1 LLKRLKKYADK
12 ENNNMWKEMS
22 LTEFISRTASADPV
36 PGGGSIAALTA
47 AQGAGLVGM
56 LASLTKGKTGYE
68 PIWEKM
74 SETADVSAKQAQRF
88 LDFIQKDVDVFNE
101 YMAVLKMP
109 KDTDEQKA
117 ARSAL
122 LQKAVIN
129 ATEVPLSL
137 AKECYGFISVAEY
150 TIDYGNKGA
159 TSDGCIAVLL
169 LKSAALAALYNVKI
183 NLPSIKDEAAAKR
196 IAEQMKE
203 IETGSARLEAAILS
217 KVTF

>member
-1 LLKRLKKYADK
+1 
-12 ENNNMWKEMS
+12 MWKEMS
-22 LTEFISRTASADPV
+22 LTEFIARTASADPV

-56 LASLTKGKTGYE
+56 LASLTKDKAGYE
-68 PIWEKM
+68 PVWEKM
-74 SETADVSAKQAQRF
+74 KETADGAAKQAQRF

-101 YMAVLKMP
+101 YMTVLKMP

-129 ATEVPLSL
+129 ATEVPLDL
-137 AKECYGFISVAEY
+137 AKECYAFISVAEY
-150 TIDYGNKGA
+150 AIDHGNKGA

-169 LKSAALAALYNVKI
+169 LKAAASAALYNVKI
-183 NLPSIKDEAAAKR
+183 NLPGIKDEAAAKR
-196 IAEQMKE
+196 IAAQMSE
-203 IETGSARLEAAILS
+203 IETGCAKLEAAILS

>member
-1 LLKRLKKYADK
+1 
-12 ENNNMWKEMS
+12 MWNEMS
-22 LTEFISRTASADPV
+22 LKEFIARTASADPV

-56 LASLTKGKTGYE
+56 LASLTKGKAGYE
-68 PIWEKM
+68 AVWEKM
-74 SETADVSAKQAQRF
+74 TQTADDAAKQAQMF

-129 ATEVPLSL
+129 ATEVPLTL

-150 TIDYGNKGA
+150 TIDHGNKGA

-169 LKSAALAALYNVKI
+169 LKAAALAALYNVKI
-183 NLPSIKDEAAAKR
+183 NLPSIKDEATAKR
-196 IAEQMKE
+196 IAAEMNE
-203 IETGSARLEAAILS
+203 IETGAAKLEAEILTR
-217 KVTF
+217 VTF